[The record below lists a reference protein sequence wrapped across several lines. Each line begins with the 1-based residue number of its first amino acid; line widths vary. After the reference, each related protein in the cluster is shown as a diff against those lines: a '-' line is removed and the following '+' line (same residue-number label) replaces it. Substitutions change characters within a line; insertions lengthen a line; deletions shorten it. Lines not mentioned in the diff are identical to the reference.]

1 MRQFVIE
8 RDIPGIGSAD
18 AKALG
23 EGSRKSC
30 AVLRE
35 LGPDVQWAHS
45 YVTQDRIYCIYRA
58 ESESLIREH
67 AARSGFPASKI
78 SEVRAIIDPTTG
90 AAG

>member
-23 EGSRKSC
+23 EGSRTSC
-30 AVLRE
+30 AALRE
-35 LGPDVQWAHS
+35 LGTEIQWVHS
-45 YVTQDRIYCIYRA
+45 YVTRDRIYCIYRA
-58 ESESLIREH
+58 NDESIIREH

-78 SEVRAIIDPTTG
+78 AEVKAIIDPTTG
-90 AAG
+90 SAA